1 MYLQTMPSVKWRTNM
16 TIQNSTIDEGSDN
29 FDCHD
34 LDDMKQLLNYLEKE
48 LLYKNLDVPIRWNFE
63 SRVKGLKKAINKAG
77 Y

>member
-1 MYLQTMPSVKWRTNM
+1 MTCLLRLVTNM

-34 LDDMKQLLNYLEKE
+34 LDDMKQLLNYLERE
-48 LLYKNLDVPIRWNFE
+48 LLNENLDAIWKFKFKLQ
-63 SRVKGLKKAINKAG
+63 VKGLKKAINKAG